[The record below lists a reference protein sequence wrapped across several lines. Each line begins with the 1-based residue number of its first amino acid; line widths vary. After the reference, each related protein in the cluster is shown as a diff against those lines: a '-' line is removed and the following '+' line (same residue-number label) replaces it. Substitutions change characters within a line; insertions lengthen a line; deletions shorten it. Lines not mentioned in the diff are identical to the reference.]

1 MPQVDVVRGSRPIQP
16 LLRKFRQP
24 MYDEEKIGNGAAT
37 AAITLFARRRGEND
51 RAAHQKTARDTNL
64 LQNGAL
70 GAKQEFY
77 LVGFNIML
85 DWSILVEDQV
95 TAAPGAANN
104 ELYAIKQIMNDS
116 LFQFQ
121 FGRQQYLVEIP
132 MERVPFGMSPHG
144 SIDNARVRA
153 ATEVSHVIS
162 NGVPSAR
169 EFYDV
174 RLRKNRPRHIQPEQ
188 SFSVEITWPNGAIT
202 IGTSSGAEWYRIMV
216 YAVGILLAA
225 L

>member
-1 MPQVDVVRGSRPIQP
+1 MAQVDVVRGSRPIQP

-24 MYDEEKIGNGAAT
+24 MYDEEKLGAGALT
-37 AAITLFARRRGEND
+37 AAMTLFARRRGERDN
-51 RAAHQKTARDTNL
+51 ANHQKTARDTNL

-85 DWSILVEDQV
+85 DWSLLVRDKAY
-95 TAAPGAANN
+95 AASGAANN
-104 ELYAIKQIMNDS
+104 ELYVIGQIMNDS

-121 FGRQQYLVEIP
+121 FGRQQYLVETP
-132 MERVPFGMSPHG
+132 MERIPFGMSPYG
-144 SIDNARVRA
+144 SIDNQRTEA
-153 ATEVSHVIS
+153 AVEVAHVIS
-162 NGVPSAR
+162 NGMPSAR

-188 SFSVEITWPNGAIT
+188 AFSVDITWPNGAIT
-202 IGTSSGAEWYRIMV
+202 VGTETGDEWYRIMV